1 MSNGQ
6 QHKHLKFDFVLTR
19 KGGKNNS
26 LANGNQIINA
36 NDRMNWRVKGLIAQ
50 FLRQLG
56 HDKAVDSYYSPDNPL
71 FSPEKPCTV
80 SILVLAPTRR
90 RFDAPNLYPTV
101 KPLVDGMTDAGVWSD
116 DNNHVIKSMTF
127 ATSEQLSGISAYIV
141 SISIDNFQYKTR

>member
-1 MSNGQ
+1 MSDKHQ
-6 QHKHLKFDFVLTR
+6 RQHLKFNFVLTR

-26 LANGNQIINA
+26 LTNGNQIINA
-36 NDRMNWRVKGLIAQ
+36 NDRMNWRIKGLIAQ

-56 HDKAVDSYYSPDNPL
+56 HDKSIDMHYSPDNPL
-71 FSPEKPCTV
+71 FSPENPCVV

-101 KPLVDGMTDAGVWSD
+101 KPLIDGMTDAGVWSD

-127 ATSEQLSGISAYIV
+127 ATSEQLSGSHDYV
-141 SISIDNFQYKTR
+141 ISITIDAFNVK

>member
-1 MSNGQ
+1 MSDRQ
-6 QHKHLKFDFVLTR
+6 QHLKFRFSLTR

-56 HDKAVDSYYSPDNPL
+56 HDKSINIDYSPDNPL
-71 FSPEKPCTV
+71 FSPENPCVV

-101 KPLVDGMTDAGVWSD
+101 KPLIDGMTDAGVWSD

-127 ATSEQLSGISAYIV
+127 VTSEQLSNSHDYV
-141 SISIDNFQYKTR
+141 ISIMIDAFDAK

>member
-1 MSNGQ
+1 MSDSQ
-6 QHKHLKFDFVLTR
+6 QHQRQHLKFNFVLTR

-26 LANGNQIINA
+26 LTNGNQIINA
-36 NDRMNWRVKGLIAQ
+36 NDRMNWRIKGLIAQ

-56 HDKAVDSYYSPDNPL
+56 HDKSIDMDYSPDNPL
-71 FSPEKPCTV
+71 FSPENPCVV

-101 KPLVDGMTDAGVWSD
+101 KPLIDGMTDAGVWSD

-127 ATSEQLSGISAYIV
+127 ATSEQLSGNHDYV
-141 SISIDNFQYKTR
+141 ISITIDAFNVK